1 MHSLAQAALTTWISF
16 IQVHSVNNAYKYSL
30 LWLPWI
36 FANAIA
42 VLSNVVLHHH
52 YKCQQSKME
61 TNIFP
66 FLYWIKVIFIFR
78 VPWESRTLRVSEPSW
93 KTAAL
98 RNEEII
104 LFSNENFCSL
114 ISVKKTVCCSLLTET
129 EIKAL
134 AKTIAA
140 KCWLGPISEN
150 HLLYVTTT
158 VILWISSNFY
168 LDQTT

>member
-1 MHSLAQAALTTWISF
+1 MTKLWLMYSLAQAALTTWISF
-16 IQVHSVNNAYKYSL
+16 IQVRKKPSVNNAYKYSL

-42 VLSNVVLHHH
+42 ILSNVVLHHH

-66 FLYWIKVIFIFR
+66 FLYWIKVIFIFKL
-78 VPWESRTLRVSEPSW
+78 PWESRTLRVSEPSW

-114 ISVKKTVCCSLLTET
+114 ISVKK
-129 EIKAL
+129 K
-134 AKTIAA
+134 
-140 KCWLGPISEN
+140 
-150 HLLYVTTT
+150 
-158 VILWISSNFY
+158 
-168 LDQTT
+168 